1 MGVEFDWG
9 KEVMVRALILKL
21 TKLLNNRKVGREKS
35 EQKIIVVGDN
45 NVVIITGNK

>member
-21 TKLLNNRKVGREKS
+21 VKLLTSRKVGQEKN
-35 EQKIIVVGDN
+35 EQKIIVIGDITIIN
-45 NVVIITGNK
+45 NK